1 MTDPAS
7 GPVALFDTHAHYDDA
22 AFDADR
28 EALLSRLPS
37 DGVRYVVN
45 VGCDLASSR
54 QAVALAQQY
63 DYIYAGV
70 GIHPGN
76 AEECTP
82 EALETLRQLAA
93 HPKVVAIGEIG
104 LDYHYD
110 TPPRDV
116 QRAVFRAQMRLAG
129 ELGLPVSV
137 HDRDAHGESLEIVR
151 EFPAVRG
158 VFHCFSGSV
167 ETARELTS
175 LGWYLGFTGVVTFKN
190 AKKTAAVAIDAP
202 ADRILIE
209 TDCPYLAPEPCRGT
223 RCDSSLLVHTG
234 AKIAALRGVPPEK
247 LYALTYE
254 NARRF
259 YGIR

>member
-1 MTDPAS
+1 MEKR
-7 GPVALFDTHAHYDDA
+7 VLFDTHAHYDDA

-54 QAVALAQQY
+54 RAVELAEQY

-70 GIHPGN
+70 GFHPGN
-76 AEECTP
+76 AGEWTDG
-82 EALETLRQLAA
+82 LLDKLRELAT

-110 TPPRDV
+110 TPPREI
-116 QRAVFRAQMRLAG
+116 QREVFRAQMRLAQ

-137 HDRDAHGESLEIVR
+137 HDREAHGESLEIVKK
-151 EFPAVRG
+151 FPKVRG
-158 VFHCFSGSV
+158 TFHCFSGSV
-167 ETARELTS
+167 ETARELME
-175 LGWYLGFTGVVTFKN
+175 LGWYVGFTGVVTFKN
-190 AKKTAAVAIDAP
+190 AKKTAEVAKDVP
-202 ADRILIE
+202 ADRILLE

-223 RCDSSLLVHTG
+223 RCDSSLLAYTG
-234 AKIAALRGVPPEK
+234 ARIAALRGMPAEE
-247 LYALTYE
+247 LYAMTCE
-254 NARRF
+254 NACRF
-259 YGIR
+259 YNI